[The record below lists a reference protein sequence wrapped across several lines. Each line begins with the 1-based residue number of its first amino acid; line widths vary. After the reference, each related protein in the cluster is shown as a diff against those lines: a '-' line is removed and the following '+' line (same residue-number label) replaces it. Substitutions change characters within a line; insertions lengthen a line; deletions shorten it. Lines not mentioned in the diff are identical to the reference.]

1 MKNQMKRARKSSRA
15 PVMALGFNASTQSF
29 TATLMAV
36 SASGR
41 KKIVWSRRELYTSGA
56 YRRFGAPNGHLTCVQ
71 RKNSE
76 RFLTDPL
83 MVAAALE
90 NSLKALR
97 GYCASRKIDMSRI
110 RAVSPGAQQH
120 ATVYLTKKA
129 AEGFDPALA
138 KPLWKQIRDRGYL
151 AWEHSPIWK
160 DTSTKKQAKRLL
172 GNRHFKTEKRLQER
186 TGSTSGDFRFP
197 ALQIRKFSED
207 EPRKWGK
214 TARVLNMTAFLGYLL
229 SGKIDFPWDP
239 GDAIPSYL
247 VDVKTREWFPFVDEL
262 IPGLRRRLP
271 EILPTCRVIA
281 PVAPYWAK
289 YGLRG
294 RVANGTGDNPAD
306 LVAFNL
312 FRKGR
317 VVISLGTS
325 FTIFQYLSSFKEV
338 AAAIR
343 RSEVGNIMGDPSGKW
358 MKLVCFQNGGTAL
371 EKIRDQYIPRKEAI
385 KRGKDCWEI
394 FEEALKETSP
404 GNDGAMMIAQDK
416 EETVVSIVPR
426 EGRPFSRGIDDFG
439 AGNRARVLRA
449 AAEGQIFFLKYTADL
464 LGMKI
469 REIYLAGG
477 AAGNASIRR
486 IVADIFGVPVR
497 RLRKSG
503 RWEKEPVSLGM
514 AINAYK
520 AWHDETG
527 GTPLSWEDAARD
539 LTTLERKPLL
549 PNPKAVRI
557 YKTLLP
563 RFCRMVE
570 SARKGSEPLA

>member
-1 MKNQMKRARKSSRA
+1 MKPGKIARARSRGR
-15 PVMALGFNASTQSF
+15 VMALGFNASTQSF
-29 TATLMAV
+29 SATLIGAD
-36 SASGR
+36 AGNR
-41 KKIVWSRRELYTSGA
+41 KKVLWHHQELYASES
-56 YRRFGAPNGHLTCVQ
+56 YRRFGAPRGHLRRIQ
-71 RKNSE
+71 RKNKD

-97 GYCASRKIDMSRI
+97 GYCASKKIDMSGI
-110 RAVSPGAQQH
+110 RMVSPGAQQH
-120 ATVYLTKKA
+120 ATVYLTKEA
-129 AEGFDPALA
+129 AKGFDPAFA
-138 KPLWKQIRDRGYL
+138 RPLWKQIRDRGYL
-151 AWEHSPIWK
+151 AWECSPIWK
-160 DTSTKKQAKRLL
+160 DTSTKRQAKRLL
-172 GNRHFKTEKRLQER
+172 GNRHFRTEKRLQEM
-186 TGSTSGDFRFP
+186 TGSTSGDLRFP

-214 TARVLNMTAFLGYLL
+214 TAIVLNMTAFLGYLL

-239 GDAIPSYL
+239 GDAVPSYL

-281 PVAPYWAK
+281 RVAPYWAK
-289 YGLRG
+289 YGLG
-294 RVANGTGDNPAD
+294 GEVANGTGDNPAD

-312 FRKGR
+312 FGKGK

-325 FTIFQYLSSFKEV
+325 FTIFQPITGRKDLTR
-338 AAAIR
+338 AIC
-343 RSEVGNIMGDPSGKW
+343 RSKIGNIMGTPFGTW

-371 EKIRDQYIPRKEAI
+371 EKIRDQYISRKEAV
-385 KRGKDCWEI
+385 RRRKDRWEI
-394 FEEALKETSP
+394 FEEVLEETPP
-404 GNDGAMMIAQDK
+404 GNDGAMMITQDK
-416 EETVVSIVPR
+416 EETVVSIVPG
-426 EGRPFSRGIDDFG
+426 EGRPFSRGILDFG

-477 AAGNASIRR
+477 AVKNASIRQ
-486 IVADIFGVPVR
+486 IIADVFGVRVR
-497 RLRKSG
+497 RLQKSG

-520 AWHDETG
+520 AWHDEARKR
-527 GTPLSWEDAARD
+527 PLSWEDAARG
-539 LTTLERKPLL
+539 LTALERKPTL

-557 YKTLLP
+557 YKMLLP

-570 SARKGSEPLA
+570 SARKGSENRA